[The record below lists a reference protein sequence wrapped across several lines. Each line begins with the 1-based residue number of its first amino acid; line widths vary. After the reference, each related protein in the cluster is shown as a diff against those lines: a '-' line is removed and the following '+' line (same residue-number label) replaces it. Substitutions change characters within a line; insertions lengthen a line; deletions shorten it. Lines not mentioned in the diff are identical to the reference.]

1 VSLGLCKL
9 TALSVSKS
17 LCPGVNDLDVTD
29 NAMLLVVTTGTLVDD
44 LARNEDVADIFTV
57 TTVALKLWFC
67 EPFTAVTN
75 VDSMLCSEVDS

>member
-1 VSLGLCKL
+1 MSLGLCKL

-17 LCPGVNDLDVTD
+17 LCPRVNDLDVTD

-57 TTVALKLWFC
+57 TMKLWFC